1 MLTNTSEIGT
11 AILPLRRLTIPA
23 RTEISPSAQR
33 PALSATPNSPARPGT
48 PTAPPRRPPRFPAL
62 ACVLAL
68 AALATPA
75 LAQTEVPSDWSL
87 TPTGLTTGNQFRLL
101 FLSSTKRGGSA
112 TDIATYNTFIQNRA
126 AAGHTV
132 QVREDGVR
140 RRLSVLLNRSPQRPV
155 TIPLVVTHVG
165 GESQWTAN
173 RQIEARL
180 AEKAKRTPAQRKVS
194 SQLLDARRAADARRQ
209 AKDMD
214 TADAMVTVDIRADV
228 TPEVLTRIRALRG
241 TVINS
246 VARYR
251 AIRALLP
258 LEAVEKLATLDA
270 IQSIRAADEAATRD
284 QPTGMPSGA
293 RTDAPDAAGTR
304 TVNTSDGNVPH

>member
-33 PALSATPNSPARPGT
+33 PALSATPNSPARQGT

-75 LAQTEVPSDWSL
+75 LARTEVPSDWSL

-126 AAGHTV
+126 AAG
-132 QVREDGVR
+132 E
-140 RRLSVLLNRSPQRPV
+140 SP
-155 TIPLVVTHVG
+155 G
-165 GESQWTAN
+165 TAN

-251 AIRALLP
+251 AIRARLP

-270 IQSIRAADEAATRD
+270 IQSIRAADKAVTRD

-304 TVNTSDGNVPH
+304 TVNTSEGNVPH

>member
-1 MLTNTSEIGT
+1 MNMSYIVSEVY
-11 AILPLRRLTIPA
+11 
-23 RTEISPSAQR
+23 E
-33 PALSATPNSPARPGT
+33 
-48 PTAPPRRPPRFPAL
+48 
-62 ACVLAL
+62 
-68 AALATPA
+68 
-75 LAQTEVPSDWSL
+75 
-87 TPTGLTTGNQFRLL
+87 
-101 FLSSTKRGGSA
+101 
-112 TDIATYNTFIQNRA
+112 TFMA
-126 AAGHTV
+126 AADL
-132 QVREDGVR
+132 QRAPKGVR
-140 RRLSVLLNRSPQRPV
+140 FIAMVTVVLLASLYTAAVEGQDRAQQPSV
-155 TIPLVVTHVG
+155 EAG
-165 GESQWTAN
+165 GESPGTAN

-251 AIRALLP
+251 AIRARLP

-270 IQSIRAADEAATRD
+270 IQSIRPADQAVTRD

-293 RTDAPDAAGTR
+293 RTDAPDAARTR
-304 TVNTSDGNVPH
+304 TVNTSEGNVPH